1 MFDQFD
7 VIRSAPMSE
16 YTTLRL
22 GGPADY
28 LATPA
33 SPEEVAALLAEAR
46 ANGIPVTVIGRGSN
60 LLVLD
65 GGIRGLV
72 MRIGKPL
79 SRVTVRGNRLRAQAG
94 AMLSAVA
101 VSAADADLSLRRASR
116 ARWAAASA

>member
-33 SPEEVAALLAEAR
+33 SPEEVAALRGEKIASPSRPFSTISRRKPRRLSVR
-46 ANGIPVTVIGRGSN
+46 AVISR
-60 LLVLD
+60 
-65 GGIRGLV
+65 RGL
-72 MRIGKPL
+72 
-79 SRVTVRGNRLRAQAG
+79 RVSSCNG
-94 AMLSAVA
+94 SI
-101 VSAADADLSLRRASR
+101 S
-116 ARWAAASA
+116 